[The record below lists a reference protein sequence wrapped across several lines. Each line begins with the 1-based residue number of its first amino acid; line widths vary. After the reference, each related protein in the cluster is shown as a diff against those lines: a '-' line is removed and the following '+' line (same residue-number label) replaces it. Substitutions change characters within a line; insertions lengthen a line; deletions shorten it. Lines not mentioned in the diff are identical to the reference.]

1 MALAQVQP
9 EILTAFLHTFY
20 VIFATKWKKR
30 KGKKKKKKSFMLD
43 SVGGNTAA

>member
-30 KGKKKKKKSFMLD
+30 KGKKKKKSFMLD